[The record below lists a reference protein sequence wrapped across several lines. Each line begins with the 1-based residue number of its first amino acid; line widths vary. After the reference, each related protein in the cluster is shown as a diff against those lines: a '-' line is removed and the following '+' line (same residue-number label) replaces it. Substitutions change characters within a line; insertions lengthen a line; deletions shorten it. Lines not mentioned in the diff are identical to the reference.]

1 MRQNKDRAIVSF
13 KNTITTYL
21 IGKPEQRSLSHGKKL
36 NAAYIFIQ
44 SILFIDWFSLR
55 RVLAITVLPSNW
67 SAQDY
72 IVWK

>member
-44 SILFIDWFSLR
+44 SILFID
-55 RVLAITVLPSNW
+55 
-67 SAQDY
+67 
-72 IVWK
+72 